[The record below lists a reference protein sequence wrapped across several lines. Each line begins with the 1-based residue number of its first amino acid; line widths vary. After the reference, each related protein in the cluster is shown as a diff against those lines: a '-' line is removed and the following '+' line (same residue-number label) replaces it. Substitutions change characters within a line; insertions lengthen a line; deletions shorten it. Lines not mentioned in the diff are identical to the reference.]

1 MNNNEQHKA
10 VLEVADLKGIR
21 ITVMGL
27 GEHGGALGNIKWL
40 REHGAQLIVTDLK
53 SRADLQ
59 GSIEQIGDDPGIE
72 WVLGKHREKDFTETD
87 LVIMNPAV
95 SRRSPYLE
103 LARGRGVRI
112 EMDSSLFFQWFD
124 KKRIIG
130 VTGSKGK
137 STTTAAIGQV
147 LDVKIVGVE
156 GTAPLAGLDQLGNDE
171 QVVFEL
177 SSWRLEPLDRREIS
191 PGIAVVTSIYRD
203 HLNTYDSWAQYID
216 TKKTLVKYQE
226 TEDLALLN
234 FDDKILRDWAKD
246 LVGRV
251 GSYSLKDYQTK
262 GIYIKNGLVVVRW
275 PAKEEI
281 IMAVKDLPAR
291 YAHEVRNLLPAILL
305 AWQKGIPKEQISL
318 AVQKVR
324 LLPHRM
330 EKVAAVD
337 GVEYINDSAAT
348 MPDAT
353 IAALDALSS
362 KKLIH
367 VLGGNDK
374 ALEFAAWAEKEAQAN
389 IKALI
394 WLPGNASDKMRQAYK
409 AAGGAQAS
417 EKVQDMAEA
426 VKRASEIAQPGDVVL
441 LSPGATSF
449 GSFKNEFDR
458 GNRFKA
464 AIQNLPGN

>member
-1 MNNNEQHKA
+1 MNNDEQHKA
-10 VLEVADLKGIR
+10 VREVADLKGTR

-53 SRADLQ
+53 SRVDLQ
-59 GSIEQIGDDPGIE
+59 GSIEQLGGDPGIE

-103 LARGRGVRI
+103 LARGRGVKI

-147 LDVKIVGVE
+147 LDVKIIGVE

-177 SSWRLEPLDRREIS
+177 SSWRLEPLDRREMS

-216 TKKTLVKYQE
+216 TKKTLVKYQGAD
-226 TEDLALLN
+226 DLALLN

-262 GIYIKNGLVVVRW
+262 GIFIENDQVVVRW
-275 PAKEEI
+275 SDKEEI
-281 IMAVKDLPAR
+281 VMAVQDLPVR
-291 YAHEVRNLLPAILL
+291 HAHEVRNLLPAILL
-305 AWQKGIPKEQISL
+305 AWQQGMSKELIR
-318 AVQKVR
+318 ARVQKVR

-330 EKVAAVD
+330 EKVAVIDA
-337 GVEYINDSAAT
+337 VEYINDSAAT

-362 KKLIH
+362 KQLIH
-367 VLGGNDK
+367 ILGGNDK
-374 ALEFAAWAEKEAQAN
+374 DLEFGQWAERETQAN
-389 IKALI
+389 IKAMI
-394 WLPGNASDKMRQAYK
+394 WLPGNASDKMRQAYQ
-409 AAGGAQAS
+409 AAGGTQTS
-417 EKVQDMAEA
+417 EKVKDMTEA
-426 VKRASEIAQPGDVVL
+426 VKRAAAIAQAGEVVL

-464 AIQNLPGN
+464 AVHDLSGN